1 MKHATPNPLSLRDR
15 ARLFHALSDE
25 TRLAILDL
33 LRGGERCVCDLQ
45 DDLNAAQ
52 SRLSFHLRV
61 LREAG
66 LVTDHK
72 AGRWSYYT
80 LVPERLE
87 AVVAAISGPAK
98 ASRAPRSAPLHQL
111 ARRRPSLANASVRP
125 EVAGGCCP

>member
-1 MKHATPNPLSLRDR
+1 MTQATPNTLSLRER
-15 ARLFHALSDE
+15 ARLFQALSDE

-45 DDLNAAQ
+45 DDLDAAQ

-72 AGRWSYYT
+72 TGRWSYYT

-87 AVVAAISGPAK
+87 AVLEAISGPSEG
-98 ASRAPRSAPLHQL
+98 SRAPRGARLHQL
-111 ARRRPSLANASVRP
+111 ARRRPSLAKASVRP
-125 EVAGGCCP
+125 EVAGECCP